1 MKLTNYIASRY
12 IGVATIVV
20 LVSVPLF
27 YIVLQRIIW
36 NNVDEDLKFQRQWL
50 EEKLHN
56 TSPENFVS
64 FNNNII
70 IRPGQFPQ
78 QERFYNEKLYIAYD
92 NEMVPYRV
100 LEFNN
105 VTNGKTYA
113 IRIQKSLMES
123 EDVLRAIAAMQIG
136 VLLILLLFL
145 IFINTRLR
153 RTVWKP
159 FYKTLDA
166 LNRYRI
172 DRDEP
177 LNLSDSNIQEIEN
190 LNRSVNELI
199 KHNREIFTK
208 QKEFTENASHELQTP
223 LAIIQSDLDLL
234 WQTSALD
241 EEQMHI
247 VQNLSETIIRMS
259 KLNKALLLLTKID
272 NRQFTAQKE
281 IKLHVLIK
289 KILDQYE
296 DGFKQKNIRLQL
308 NMDSSP
314 VIYADEMSMEILFGN
329 LISNAYRYTPE
340 NGNVE
345 ISLLSTTLI
354 ITNSA
359 INNQPLEKNKLFQRF
374 QKQQQSSQNSIGVG
388 LEICKH
394 ICFQNNFNIQY
405 YFSEGRHSF
414 EVTFQDCN

>member
-12 IGVATIVV
+12 IGVATLVL

-27 YIVLQRIIW
+27 YVVLQQIIW
-36 NNVDEDLKFQRQWL
+36 NNVDEDLGFQRQWL
-50 EEKLHN
+50 EEKLQT

-70 IRPGQFPQ
+70 IRPGQFSQ
-78 QERFYNEKLYIAYD
+78 QERFYNEELYIAYD

-105 VTNGKTYA
+105 VTNGKPYA

-145 IFINTRLR
+145 IFINARLR
-153 RTVWKP
+153 KTVWVP
-159 FYKTLDA
+159 FYKTLNA
-166 LNRYRI
+166 LTRYRI

-177 LNLSDSNIQEIEN
+177 LNLPDSNIQEIEN
-190 LNRSVNELI
+190 LNRSVNELT
-199 KHNREIFTK
+199 KHNREIFTQ

-223 LAIIQSDLDLL
+223 LAIIQSDIDLF

-247 VQNLSETIIRMS
+247 AQNISETILRMS

-272 NRQFTAQKE
+272 NRQFTTQKE
-281 IKLHVLIK
+281 IELHALIK
-289 KILDQYE
+289 KILEQY
-296 DGFKQKNIRLQL
+296 DDSFKQKNISLQL

-314 VIYADEMSMEILFGN
+314 VIYADEMLMDILFGN
-329 LISNAYRYTPE
+329 LISNTYRYTPE

-345 ISLLSTTLI
+345 ISLSSTTFK

-359 INNQPLEKNKLFQRF
+359 INNQPLEKDKLFRRF
-374 QKQQQSSQNSIGVG
+374 QKQQQSSQNSIGLG

-394 ICFQNNFNIQY
+394 ICVQNNFNIQY
-405 YFSEGRHSF
+405 YFSDGRHSF
-414 EVTFQDCN
+414 EVKFQDCN